1 MPRLAAFPKGFFDA
15 IVARKMTVFRWIDL
29 AGELEL
35 DGVEL
40 YPRFLDSF
48 ESGYL
53 KKVRTE
59 AAERGLAI
67 PMMCHSPDFT
77 QKDPADA
84 SRRSSARRTCSG

>member
-15 IVARKMTVFRWIDL
+15 IVARRMTVFEWIDL

-48 ESGYL
+48 ECAYL
-53 KKVRTE
+53 ARVRTE
-59 AAERGLAI
+59 RRRAGSR
-67 PMMCHSPDFT
+67 SP
-77 QKDPADA
+77 
-84 SRRSSARRTCSG
+84 